1 MDLRLLSRC
10 FYPLGLAAG
19 LLLLTGCDGAPT
31 TTQVCETHPELCEGL
46 NTGDGQCRFERSDL
60 IFDRLAV
67 YQNPSD
73 LNKLSEL
80 KQTKLYLRCM
90 ELVAEI
96 EPTTLKERKTTRTE
110 AVYHAYDSITRLESE
125 LEASYQPPVIYYR
138 WSQGDNSALPQFL
151 KLEGTRHLETPQ
163 LQLGLATYYVS
174 RDKPKTV
181 RILLHT
187 LELYDGHDN
196 TVMKNVI
203 PEAIK
208 SLATTNHA
216 LKRFEH
222 AYLWAKVGQSYN
234 LPIASGDRLSR
245 LYTLTEQQEKSLQTL
260 AFKISAA
267 IDDGDFQASMLAPL
281 STQAEPPPT

>member
-1 MDLRLLSRC
+1 MDLRLLTRY
-10 FYPLGLAAG
+10 FYPLGLIAS
-19 LLLLTGCDGAPT
+19 LLLLAGCEGEPT
-31 TTQVCETHPELCEGL
+31 TNQVCETHPELCAGL

-60 IFDRLAV
+60 IFDRLSV

-73 LNKLSEL
+73 LNKLAEL
-80 KQTKLYLRCM
+80 KQTKVYLRCM

-96 EPTTLKERKTTRTE
+96 EPTTLKERKTKRTE
-110 AVYHAYDSITRLESE
+110 AVYHAYDAIERLENE
-125 LEASYQPPVIYYR
+125 LKESYQPPVIYYR

-174 RDKPKTV
+174 RNKTKTV
-181 RILLHT
+181 EILLHA
-187 LELYDGHDN
+187 LELYDGDN
-196 TVMKNVI
+196 DTVRKEVI

-222 AYLWAKVGQSYN
+222 AYLWAKVGESYN
-234 LPIASGDRLSR
+234 LPIARGDRLAR
-245 LYTLTEQQEKSLQTL
+245 LYPLTEQQQESLQRL
-260 AFKISAA
+260 AFEIAAA
-267 IDDGDFQASMLAPL
+267 IEDGEFEATLLQAIDNQTQAS
-281 STQAEPPPT
+281 S